1 MLPVLQNTREE
12 ASTGQCRGR
21 HELTTAGEGETSEGN
36 LGNSNGDA
44 VDVAPP
50 VQASEDEVAAELAAA
65 DSAPRGPVVQWSYI
79 GLTDA
84 RQPDGS
90 RSLSAEHMTK
100 RTEIGNSS
108 SRSMPP
114 KRTVY
119 YR

>member
-12 ASTGQCRGR
+12 ASTGQCGGR

-119 YR
+119 Y